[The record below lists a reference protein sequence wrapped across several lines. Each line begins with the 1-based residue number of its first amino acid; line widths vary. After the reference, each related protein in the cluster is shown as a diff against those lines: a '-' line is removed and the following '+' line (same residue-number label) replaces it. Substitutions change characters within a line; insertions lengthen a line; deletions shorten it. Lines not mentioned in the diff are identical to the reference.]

1 MQRAVR
7 NACHASFGALAV
19 MVVRTKDLNVLHA
32 VSIPATWRMD
42 GTPVPG
48 EVNDDGVI
56 LFDVGVVD
64 EVRHE
69 VVFNR
74 PLSRLAVGQQTD
86 LVAGN
91 VKVVGEPL
99 FDALRIVDARLEIPD
114 VAGFIIVNTFIISVN
129 DMRLEAAK
137 TTDQ

>member
-1 MQRAVR
+1 
-7 NACHASFGALAV
+7 
-19 MVVRTKDLNVLHA
+19 
-32 VSIPATWRMD
+32 MD

-48 EVNDDGVI
+48 EVNEDGVI

-114 VAGFIIVNTFIISVN
+114 VAGFIIVNAFIISVN